1 MDPTDAI
8 REELLVLERRG
19 WDARCTGLGGEF
31 YEDRMTDDG
40 VMVLAHGAVLTRSQV
55 RSSLTAAPPWRDYT
69 LSDVRLVPVGPATA
83 ALVYRARA
91 VGRSDEVC
99 ESLMTSVYVLDGR
112 RPLLALYQQTPVP
125 PG

>member
-1 MDPTDAI
+1 MDHADEI

-19 WDARCTGLGGEF
+19 WDALCSGTGGEF
-31 YEDRMTDDG
+31 YQDRMTEDG
-40 VMVLAHGAVLTRSQV
+40 VMVLAHGAVLDRAQV
-55 RSSLTAAPPWRDYT
+55 RSSLVGAPPWREYT

-91 VGRSDEVC
+91 TRGDDLFEA
-99 ESLMTSVYVLDGR
+99 LMTSVYVLDGP

-125 PG
+125 AG

>member
-1 MDPTDAI
+1 MDRADET

-19 WDARCTGLGGEF
+19 WDALCTGMGGEF

-40 VMVLAHGAVLTRSQV
+40 VMVLAHGVVMNRSQV
-55 RSSLTAAPPWRDYT
+55 RSSLATAPPWWDYT

-91 VGRSDEVC
+91 TRGKDDAFEA
-99 ESLMTSVYVLDGR
+99 LMTSVYVLDGH

-125 PG
+125 RG